1 MQEISWSPS
10 RMTVASPGVLVI
22 AIVWGVGLDR
32 LGSMEGRVVSRGS
45 AEKMPGSSLRF
56 GTEGGVGLG
65 LLFVT
70 SCSGLTDVCW
80 RTGRVGLL
88 SSCVEL
94 SGAEPCGCQT
104 ISANKAPP
112 IMIASRNGDH
122 LDFRSTVCSRVAI
135 PARGALGGKVG

>member
-1 MQEISWSPS
+1 
-10 RMTVASPGVLVI
+10 MTVALPGVLVN

-32 LGSMEGRVVSRGS
+32 LGSIEGCVDSRGVSRGS
-45 AEKMPGSSLRF
+45 AEKMSGSSLRF

-70 SCSGLTDVCW
+70 SRGGLTDVCW

-94 SGAEPCGCQT
+94 SGAEPCGCQA

-122 LDFRSTVCSRVAI
+122 LDFRSTVRSPVVI
-135 PARGALGGKVG
+135 PARELLGGKVA